1 MLTAREINLIPKGL
15 FKGSIPDNLTWVYLD
30 HVEKHHLDTLV
41 HGYQVFLIGNEY
53 VYYYSESKDLGF
65 VIKLNE
71 NGEVIIK

>member
-15 FKGSIPDNLTWVYLD
+15 FKGSIPNNVTWVYLD

-41 HGYQVFLIGNEY
+41 HGYQMFLIGNEY

-71 NGEVIIK
+71 DGEVNIK

>member
-15 FKGSIPDNLTWVYLD
+15 FKGNIPNNVTWVYLD
-30 HVEKHHLDTLV
+30 HVEKHHLDILT
-41 HGYQVFLIGNEY
+41 HGYQMFLIGNEY
-53 VYYYSESKDLGF
+53 VYYYSESKDLGL